1 MFFLFQ
7 AICVSIWSYFIKE
20 LFDKFEISN
29 IFGMILNEHFSCF
42 FFIFVIFG
50 FLQCCKCFLEEVNT
64 ELIVEIDESHDVWT
78 IGVELRGDITWIGDC
93 VWLWTCLGLL
103 DVLEI
108 LILATDVRG
117 IVGSLAG
124 IGFILLFLCK
134 FFGFIHFLVLVM
146 RIVLVVGHGV
156 VDIDAL
162 VIEQLRERN
171 HGGVLEIFA
180 KASGN

>member
-1 MFFLFQ
+1 
-7 AICVSIWSYFIKE
+7 
-20 LFDKFEISN
+20 
-29 IFGMILNEHFSCF
+29 MIL
-42 FFIFVIFG
+42 G
-50 FLQCCKCFLEEVNT
+50 FLQCCKCFLEEVNA
-64 ELIVEIDESHDVWT
+64 ELIVEIDESRDVGA
-78 IGVELRGDITWIGDC
+78 IGVELRGDIPWIGDS

-108 LILATDVRG
+108 LVLATDIRS

-134 FFGFIHFLVLVM
+134 FFGFIHFLVLIV

-156 VDIDAL
+156 VDIDTL

-171 HGGVLEIFA
+171 HGGILKIFA